1 MARTPARKTA
11 ARKTAKK
18 AAPKKAAVK
27 KAAKKTARKATT
39 KKAVKKTARKTAAK
53 KVATKKAAK
62 KTTRKA
68 TAKKAAARKKPAA
81 RLPLW
86 NLSELYSGKN
96 DPKIEKDLR
105 ALERACKRFAA
116 DYRGRVGFLN
126 ADGMK
131 RALADRE
138 KIEKITYRLF
148 IHAQLQFAT
157 KSNDPAWGA
166 FQQMIQE
173 RHTKASVHLEFFQV
187 EWTQVPDARA
197 AELAAHPD
205 LARYRHYLEHLRLHA
220 PHTLTEPEEVLASKL
235 SQVGG
240 SAWVRYYN
248 SVLADISYLF
258 RGKKLTSA
266 ELTAKFQD
274 PDRSVRRDAHKARA
288 EALVANRKPLTYAF
302 NMVLADSMVGDEIRH
317 YNHWVQRRNLANEI
331 PDKVVDA
338 LVKAVHGRA
347 DILRRYLR
355 LKRRLLKVPALM
367 SYDVWAPLPGAR
379 TPKADYQHARQQVRT
394 LFAETRPSFGR
405 VAASLFDKRHVDVPP
420 YPGKRAGAFCMP
432 NMQGLP
438 YVLMNWTGKLR
449 DTATLAHEFGHA
461 VHMELSRDKGPLGAV
476 ESLVMAEVASVFM
489 ETLLYQRLL
498 AETPSPRARLDLLRQ
513 IIEDGFATTFRQM
526 QFNRF
531 EAAVHNHRRE
541 KGELT
546 HADLAAHF
554 TECDKAFYGDA
565 VKAAPGADNFWM
577 YITHFVNV
585 PGYVYAYCASYLVVL
600 ALYKRYMEVGPSFL
614 DGYEAMLAAGG
625 SRTPEELLADL
636 GVDWSKATF
645 WKGGLAVLEGYVD
658 QFESTAKELK
668 LI

>member
-1 MARTPARKTA
+1 
-11 ARKTAKK
+11 
-18 AAPKKAAVK
+18 AP
-27 KAAKKTARKATT
+27 
-39 KKAVKKTARKTAAK
+39 
-53 KVATKKAAK
+53 
-62 KTTRKA
+62 
-68 TAKKAAARKKPAA
+68 ARKKPAA
-81 RLPLW
+81 KLPLW
-86 NLSELYSGKN
+86 DLTELYSGKD

-126 ADGMK
+126 ADGLA

-138 KIEKITYRLF
+138 AIETITYRLF

-173 RHTKASVHLEFFQV
+173 RHTMASVHLEFFPV
-187 EWTQVPDARA
+187 EWTQVSDARA
-197 AELAAHPD
+197 SELAAHPD

-248 SVLADISYLF
+248 SVLADIGYLF
-258 RGKKLTSA
+258 RGRKLTSA

-288 EALVANRKPLTYAF
+288 AALIANRKPLTYAF
-302 NMVLADSMVGDEIRH
+302 NMVLADSMVGDEVRH
-317 YNHWVQRRNLANEI
+317 YDHWVQRRNLANEI
-331 PDKVVDA
+331 PDKVVGA

-347 DILRRYLR
+347 DILQRYLR
-355 LKRRLLKVPALM
+355 LKRRLLKVPTLM

-379 TPKADYQHARQQVRT
+379 QPRADYAHSVDLVRT
-394 LFAETRPSFGR
+394 LFTETRPSFGR
-405 VAASLFDKRHVDVPP
+405 VAGKLFDKRHVDVPP

-461 VHMELSRDKGPLGAV
+461 VHMELSRDKGPLGVV

-513 IIEDGFATTFRQM
+513 IIEDGLATTFRQM

-546 HADLAAHF
+546 HADIAAHF
-554 TECDKAFYGDA
+554 AECDAAFYGDT
-565 VKAAPGADNFWM
+565 VKPAKDADNFWM

-600 ALYKRYMEVGPSFL
+600 ALYRRYMEVGPSFL

-625 SRTPEELLADL
+625 SRTPEELLAEL
-636 GVDWSKATF
+636 GVDWSRATF
-645 WKGGLAVLEGYVD
+645 WKGGLAVLESYVD
-658 QFESTAKELK
+658 QFESTAEELK